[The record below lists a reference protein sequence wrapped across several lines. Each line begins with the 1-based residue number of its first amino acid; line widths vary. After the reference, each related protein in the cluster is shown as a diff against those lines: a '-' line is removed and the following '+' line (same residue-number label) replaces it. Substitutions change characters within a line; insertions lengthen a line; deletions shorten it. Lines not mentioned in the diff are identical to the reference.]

1 MQKCLFS
8 FVWCSISSS
17 RSPEPPWCDPKAS
30 LLSFLAA
37 SYPILLVVPSPL
49 PRSSQPVGFDSV
61 GRDLPQQ
68 SVFSF
73 QKRAGRGGGW
83 EGAERAGGRVF
94 GDDCARERVGPHTP
108 MLCEDSKGRR
118 GRQHLQ
124 DPARCGC
131 GTLLSPPRTR
141 RQQDLGAFRR
151 TRGEVLQL
159 LRAGEPF
166 LRFEKGTYKPNRR
179 LEVCPLWNTERS
191 SRNKGTRECAVGSD
205 GGG

>member
-8 FVWCSISSS
+8 FVWCSDSSS
-17 RSPEPPWCDPKAS
+17 RSPEPPWCDPKPS
-30 LLSFLAA
+30 LLSFLA
-37 SYPILLVVPSPL
+37 SYPILLVVVPVPPSLVPA
-49 PRSSQPVGFDSV
+49 PARIRF
-61 GRDLPQQ
+61 GRDLPPQQ

-73 QKRAGRGGGW
+73 RSATDGVGGW

-94 GDDCARERVGPHTP
+94 GDDGARERVGPHTP
-108 MLCEDSKGRR
+108 MRCEDSKGRR

-141 RQQDLGAFRR
+141 RQEDLGAFRR
-151 TRGEVLQL
+151 ARGEVLQL
-159 LRAGEPF
+159 LRAVEPF
-166 LRFEKGTYKPNRR
+166 LRFEKGPYKPNRR
-179 LEVCPLWNTERS
+179 LEVCPLWNPERS

>member
-1 MQKCLFS
+1 MQKCFFS
-8 FVWCSISSS
+8 FVWCSDSSS

-30 LLSFLAA
+30 LLSFRA
-37 SYPILLVVPSPL
+37 SYPILLVPPPL
-49 PRSSQPVGFDSV
+49 PRPSPSQDSIRERSASAV
-61 GRDLPQQ
+61 R
-68 SVFSF
+68 F
-73 QKRAGRGGGW
+73 QKCAGRVGGG

-94 GDDCARERVGPHTP
+94 GDDGARERVGPHTP
-108 MLCEDSKGRR
+108 MRCEDSKGRR

-141 RQQDLGAFRR
+141 RQEDLGAFRR
-151 TRGEVLQL
+151 ARGEVLEV

-166 LRFEKGTYKPNRR
+166 LRFEKGPYKPNRR
-179 LEVCPLWNTERS
+179 LEVCPLWNPERS

>member
-49 PRSSQPVGFDSV
+49 PRSSWIRFDSERSASAV
-61 GRDLPQQ
+61 RFQ
-68 SVFSF
+68 FSEA
-73 QKRAGRGGGW
+73 RRSGW

-159 LRAGEPF
+159 LRAGQPF

-179 LEVCPLWNTERS
+179 LEVCPLWNLERS